1 MQSPTIIDTC
11 MYFNE
16 FDILKVR
23 LASCAKHAA
32 MMIVCEAGET
42 HRGAKK
48 PFNLEP
54 RLRELSAYNNLV
66 YVKLDQFPA
75 EFPQDMDW
83 VTTGREPST
92 FQAWKRE
99 AYQRFVLAELVSKM
113 ITSGKLTG
121 NEYVFHSDLDEIPN
135 YPLIRQHLAANTLN
149 IQTAVC
155 NFTMSTRVFNVHLT
169 QPGYTPNYPF
179 LCGVRHFTPHTIITR
194 RFYSRL
200 EPSIPHAVVHLTY
213 MSAPHHL
220 HFKLSAIAEGSDNK
234 LETLK
239 PFFCG
244 EWFDPALPLAWTT
257 DTSELPVGIA
267 QLPKLFR
274 TTQAE
279 SLYLYNALKDKDT
292 LDPILDEWLKNG
304 PPLPPALPTPRYVI
318 SLTTTPKR
326 IAHIRPTLE
335 SLCAQTKK
343 PDAIYLAAPAE
354 GLLRTGEKYDV
365 PGWLKELPQVTLV
378 QDVQDYGPATKLMGA
393 LHMEKDP
400 NTHILYVDDDML
412 YHPELLSSLSQCAVY
427 AALGFRGLGVTPDNR
442 SLAPFFVMSKAAAE
456 LKIPFMAVPVLEG
469 YAGVLVRRDMLDLL
483 ELASILK
490 TPGAPKEFLNDDI
503 VISAYLASRRIPR
516 VCVFNAGGHTT
527 AVTGQLDLPGA
538 ISKLHEGYIEN
549 TYFMTLTEHV
559 KHHAFLKV
567 WVEDMVKFQTAFFPA
582 FMHLIQVYGR
592 GTFW

>member
-1 MQSPTIIDTC
+1 MQPSIIDTC

-23 LASCAKHAA
+23 LASCAKHVS

-54 RLRELSAYNNLV
+54 RLKELSAYKNFI
-66 YVKLDQFPA
+66 YMKLDQFPA
-75 EFPQDMDW
+75 EFPKDMDW

-92 FQAWKRE
+92 FEAWKRE
-99 AYQRFVLAELVSKM
+99 AYQRFVLAEIVSKM
-113 ITSGKLTG
+113 ITSGKLAG

-155 NFTMSTRVFNVHLT
+155 NFQMSTRVFNVHLT

-179 LCGVRHFTPHTIITR
+179 LCGVRQFTPQTIITR
-194 RFYSRL
+194 RFHSRL
-200 EPSIPHAVVHLTY
+200 EPSIPNAVTHLTY
-213 MSAPHHL
+213 MSAPHQL
-220 HFKLSAIAEGSDNK
+220 HFKISAIAEGNNEK

-239 PFFCG
+239 PFFFG
-244 EWFDPALPLAWTT
+244 EWFDPALPLVWTE
-257 DTSELPVGIA
+257 DTSELPAGIE
-267 QLPKLFR
+267 QMPKLFR

-279 SLYLYNALKDKDT
+279 SLHLYSLLKDKDAST
-292 LDPILDEWLKNG
+292 LEQILDEWLLTG
-304 PPLPPALPTPRYVI
+304 PPLPTSTPRYVI

-326 IAHIRPTLE
+326 IAHIRPVLE

-354 GLLRTGEKYDV
+354 GLLRTGEKYEI
-365 PGWLKELPQVTLV
+365 PGWLKDMPQVTLV

-393 LHMEKDP
+393 LFSETDP
-400 NTHILYVDDDML
+400 STRILYVDDDML
-412 YHPELLSSLSQCAVY
+412 YHPELLSSLSKCTDTA
-427 AALGFRGLGVTPDNR
+427 AALGFRGVGVTPDNR
-442 SLAPFFVMSKAAAE
+442 SLAPFFVLSKAAAE
-456 LKIPFMAVPVLEG
+456 LKIHSMAVPTLEG
-469 YAGVLVRRDMLDLL
+469 YAGVLVKRCMFDLS

-490 TPGAPKEFLNDDI
+490 TPGAPTEFLNDDI
-503 VISAYLASRRIPR
+503 VVSAYLASRRIPR
-516 VCVFNAGGHTT
+516 VCVFNSGGNTT
-527 AVTGQLDLPGA
+527 AVTGQLTLPGA
-538 ISKLHEGYIEN
+538 VSTLQEGYIEH

-559 KHHAFLKV
+559 KHHAFLKL
-567 WVEDMVKFQTAFFPA
+567 WVEEVARFQTAFFPA